1 METTASDRPPGMTLR
16 SLAPSVFLPALIYE
30 IGNGAIA
37 PVIALTAL
45 ALGAST
51 AVAGLVLTLLGLGQI
66 IGNVPSSF
74 LVSRVGDRRAMVI
87 AAGVG
92 ATALVA
98 CFLAPNLV
106 VFAVAIMVI
115 GMCNATFYLA
125 RQHYL
130 TEVTP
135 PSMRAVALSTL
146 GGAHRIGLFLGPFAG
161 ATAIHLYS
169 TRAAYLVAVAA
180 AFAAVVALVVIPDVA
195 PHIDA
200 PRGRVARDGVAPSRT
215 ARVPLRTVLAAHH
228 HVFLTLGLAV
238 LAVGA
243 TRSARQTVIP
253 LWAAHLELNATTT
266 SLIFGVAT
274 AVDMA
279 LFYPAGRIMD
289 KFGRLAIAIPSMVV
303 LGGATALLP
312 LTRGTVALA
321 LVAIAMGFGNGLGSG
336 IIMTLGADVAPAQ
349 AKVGF
354 LSIWRTLSDTGTA
367 AGPLLVS
374 LLAIMWT
381 LSAGIVAIGGV
392 GLLAALALGRWVPR
406 HSPYANRRMVR
417 AARGLA
423 GP

>member
-1 METTASDRPPGMTLR
+1 MEKTASDRPATTLR
-16 SLAPSVFLPALIYE
+16 SLAPSAFLPALIYE

-37 PVIALTAL
+37 PIIALTAL
-45 ALGAST
+45 GLGAST
-51 AVAGLVLTLLGLGQI
+51 AVAGLILTLLGLGQI

-74 LVSRVGDRRAMVI
+74 LVSRVGDRRAMVV

-92 ATALVA
+92 AAALVA
-98 CFLAPNLV
+98 CFLAPDLV
-106 VFAVAIMVI
+106 VFSVAIMVI

-130 TEVTP
+130 TEVTS

-146 GGAHRIGLFLGPFAG
+146 GGAHRIGLFVGPFAG
-161 ATAIHLYS
+161 AAAIHLFS
-169 TRAAYLVAVAA
+169 TRAAYLVAVGAA
-180 AFAAVVALVVIPDVA
+180 AAAVVALVVIPDAA
-195 PHIDA
+195 PDVDA
-200 PRGRVARDGVAPSRT
+200 PRGSVARDGVVPSRH

-253 LWAAHLELNATTT
+253 LWAAHLGLNATTT
-266 SLIFGVAT
+266 SLVFGVAS

-289 KFGRLAIAIPSMVV
+289 QFGRLAIAIPSMVI

-312 LTRGTVALA
+312 LTRGTVSLA

-336 IIMTLGADVAPAQ
+336 IIMTLGADVAPVQ

-354 LSIWRTLSDTGTA
+354 LSIWRTLSDTGSA
-367 AGPLLVS
+367 AGPLLVA
-374 LLAIMWT
+374 LLATVWT
-381 LSAGIVAIGGV
+381 LAAGIVAIGSV